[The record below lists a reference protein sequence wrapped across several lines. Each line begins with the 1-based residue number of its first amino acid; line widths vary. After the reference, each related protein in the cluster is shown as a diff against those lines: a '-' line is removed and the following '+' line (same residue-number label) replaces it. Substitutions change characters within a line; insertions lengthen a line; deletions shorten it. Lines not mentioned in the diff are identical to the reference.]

1 MIYIAFLF
9 FTFIILIY
17 AFYEWQYYMI
27 FTPTLHRES
36 ELDNSFEI
44 LSIKSEDDIELE
56 GVVFTPKKFN
66 ATVLFFGG
74 RSHDVVGLINKL
86 SCTYPD
92 ARIISFN
99 YRSYGKSQG
108 VASEK
113 NIFKDG
119 LQIAKL
125 TQKHY
130 GNFYIFG
137 FSLGSSVAA
146 YVASKHKSLGVV
158 LVGSFDSIASV
169 AKEKFV
175 QRGGFPMIDLSNI
188 FRYKFRNYE
197 HVQSIDAKTYLFV
210 SRDDETTYIQNARN
224 LKNHIK
230 NLALYKE
237 LDGLSHKEL
246 LWDKEV
252 VEKINGVFNE

>member
-1 MIYIAFLF
+1 MIYMAFLF
-9 FTFIILIY
+9 FTFMILIFI
-17 AFYEWQYYMI
+17 FYEWQYYMI
-27 FTPTLHRES
+27 FTPTLHRED
-36 ELDNSFEI
+36 ELDDSFEM
-44 LSIKSEDDIELE
+44 LSVKSEDGVELE
-56 GVVFTPKKFN
+56 GVVFTPKEFKN
-66 ATVLFFGG
+66 TMLFFGG

-86 SCTYPD
+86 SVTYPSV
-92 ARIISFN
+92 RIISFN
-99 YRSYGKSQG
+99 YRSYGKSEG
-108 VASEK
+108 KASEK
-113 NIFKDG
+113 NLFKDG

-130 GNFYIFG
+130 GDFYIFG
-137 FSLGSSVAA
+137 FSLGSSVASF
-146 YVASKHKSLGVV
+146 VASKHKSLGVI

-175 QRGGFPMIDLSNI
+175 QRGGFPMVDLSNI

-210 SRDDETTYIQNARN
+210 SRDDETTYIQNAIN
-224 LKNHIK
+224 LKEHIK
-230 NLALYKE
+230 NLALYRE

-252 VEKINGVFNE
+252 TDEINGVLK

>member
-9 FTFIILIY
+9 FTFLILIY
-17 AFYEWQYYMI
+17 AFYEWQYHMI

-36 ELDNSFEI
+36 ELDDDFEM
-44 LSIKSEDDIELE
+44 LSIENEDGIELE
-56 GVVFTPKKFN
+56 GVVFTPKEFKN
-66 ATVLFFGG
+66 TMLFFGG
-74 RSHDVVGLINKL
+74 RSHDVVGLIKKL
-86 SCTYPD
+86 SLTYPTL
-92 ARIISFN
+92 RIVSFN
-99 YRSYGKSQG
+99 YRSYGKSEG

-113 NIFKDG
+113 NLFKDA
-119 LQIAKL
+119 LQIAAL
-125 TQKHY
+125 TQKYY
-130 GNFYIFG
+130 GDFYILG
-137 FSLGSSVAA
+137 FSLGSSVAS
-146 YVASKHKSLGVV
+146 YVASKHKNLGVV

-224 LKNHIK
+224 LKKHIK

-237 LDGLSHKEL
+237 VDGLSHKEL
-246 LWDKEV
+246 LWDEKV
-252 VEKINGVFNE
+252 VEEINGVIR